1 MSIPVFEEILYL
13 SAHVLM
19 IELRLFRH
27 EEFSIDDFVA
37 LPSSGSVSRSAD
49 VQRWVEVIVYSEL
62 QSV

>member
-19 IELRLFRH
+19 IEVVFRH